1 MNEAPRNKQTGSFS
15 THHSRGLIIRCPLTS
30 SNRINLG
37 LEALLYTPWCVR
49 NLEDR
54 WGGWE
59 RLWERVEARSSDENE
74 GHLTGRRG
82 TLRGHAR
89 LLRWTGRGV
98 CRDEEGQRLL
108 EGQGVNSESRVG
120 CPGWGRA
127 PSVLGV
133 AGDRASCRVNAEVF
147 IYRVC
152 LGTLECV
159 DI

>member
-1 MNEAPRNKQTGSFS
+1 M
-15 THHSRGLIIRCPLTS
+15 
-30 SNRINLG
+30 
-37 LEALLYTPWCVR
+37 R

-127 PSVLGV
+127 PLSWGWLETERHAGLVL
-133 AGDRASCRVNAEVF
+133 RSSF
-147 IYRVC
+147 I
-152 LGTLECV
+152 ECV
-159 DI
+159 WEHLSV